1 MQASDPPG
9 MEGFRGGDI
18 REVLPEWTPKPNPK
32 GSVPARQEKARK
44 WQPGRENRQG
54 EDGGRTRLLVLAE
67 ACGKETAFG
76 LVQWAKHGREA
87 HPSSETG
94 GPLHGRR

>member
-44 WQPGRENRQG
+44 WQPGRENRQWEG
-54 EDGGRTRLLVLAE
+54 GGRTRLFVLAE
-67 ACGKETAFG
+67 ACGKETADS
-76 LVQWAKHGREA
+76 LWACTVGQ
-87 HPSSETG
+87 TW
-94 GPLHGRR
+94 